1 MKKIKYKKKH
11 PKNIKAIKAL
21 IVDFCAIVV
30 AGCTLYSTIKNNSTN
45 SYTNHTTII
54 NNITIRNNYYPNN
67 TIKK

>member
-11 PKNIKAIKAL
+11 PKTIKAIKAL

-30 AGCTLYSTIKNNSTN
+30 AGCTLYNTVKNQSTN
-45 SYTNHTTII
+45 SDTNHSTII
-54 NNITIRNNYYPNN
+54 NNITIINNYYPDN